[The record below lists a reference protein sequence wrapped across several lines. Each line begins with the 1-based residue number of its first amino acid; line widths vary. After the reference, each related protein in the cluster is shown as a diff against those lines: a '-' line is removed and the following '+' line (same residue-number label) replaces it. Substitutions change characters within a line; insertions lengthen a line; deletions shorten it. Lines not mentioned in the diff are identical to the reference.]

1 MIADVS
7 ATGISIQSGE
17 EYPIGAHL
25 RIQGQRLRQ
34 NGPVHTMEFVV
45 VRKSA
50 QNSGKYHNF
59 YGCRFE
65 NMPSDEQDRLFQDI
79 FTLQALELRSSK
91 NRRTSQKSSRA
102 SHLARPAAFCRSR
115 WGAPLRV
122 CPRRPLSRT
131 AGEKARGLF
140 GGKAAAKTS
149 RRRHRIKFVWRIPPA
164 RPVPPVPKDYRGY
177 SAAAK
182 AALCFWPAV
191 AKRPGPDTRPAP
203 RPRPAGSPRPASAPG
218 R

>member
-1 MIADVS
+1 MENDLIKKCVDSRGVILSMENQMLFRGKISRYDAVNDVIRVEANNGCAVRGLVDTGDRVKLQVKENSGDKRFVLIEGVVEQAMQDFIFLTPVAIEEKSEDRAYLRQNVMVGATVIAADQAEKEAPCMIADVS

-45 VRKSA
+45 LRKSA

-91 NRRTSQKSSRA
+91 NR
-102 SHLARPAAFCRSR
+102 
-115 WGAPLRV
+115 
-122 CPRRPLSRT
+122 
-131 AGEKARGLF
+131 
-140 GGKAAAKTS
+140 
-149 RRRHRIKFVWRIPPA
+149 
-164 RPVPPVPKDYRGY
+164 
-177 SAAAK
+177 
-182 AALCFWPAV
+182 
-191 AKRPGPDTRPAP
+191 
-203 RPRPAGSPRPASAPG
+203 
-218 R
+218 